1 VSDKTPRRRSGSSAR
16 DRDGDVR
23 VPEAHGE
30 RREVGL
36 PVRLQLLPLRV
47 AAAEVAERV
56 RHHVLLE
63 PHVQRQVPARLAAGE
78 EGGDVEHVAPEQLLV
93 HLRPHRAGA
102 AQPLDQQGARP
113 LDLRDELERVEVAPA
128 SQPLQEPTPTP

>member
-1 VSDKTPRRRSGSSAR
+1 M
-16 DRDGDVR
+16 
-23 VPEAHGE
+23 
-30 RREVGL
+30 GL